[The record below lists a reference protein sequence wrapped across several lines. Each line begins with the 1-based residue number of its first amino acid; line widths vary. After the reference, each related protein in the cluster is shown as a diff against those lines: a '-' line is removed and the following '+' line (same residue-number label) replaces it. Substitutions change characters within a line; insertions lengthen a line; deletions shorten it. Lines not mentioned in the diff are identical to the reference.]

1 MAALI
6 LNELDYWDSI
16 LYYPVLVIV
25 LVIAGFYFTGRTGF
39 VQLRM
44 FGESIRVVM
53 EKPQQEKAIS
63 SFQALMVSTAS
74 RVGTGN
80 IIGISTAICLGGP
93 GSVFGCGSWPSSAA
107 PAPSLKARLLRS
119 TNAAAITATATAVR
133 PITSKRLC
141 TAGFSVR
148 FLRFS

>member
-80 IIGISTAICLGGP
+80 IIGISPAICLGGP
-93 GSVFGCGSWPSSAA
+93 
-107 PAPSLKARLLRS
+107 RR
-119 TNAAAITATATAVR
+119 
-133 PITSKRLC
+133 
-141 TAGFSVR
+141 GFLS
-148 FLRFS
+148 